1 MIEIKDIYKSY
12 KQGDRLVPAL
22 KGLSFSLGRG
32 EFAAVMGPSGSG
44 KTTFLNILGCLDVPE
59 KGSYIFRGQDISRMD
74 SNSLAEMR
82 NKNIGYIF
90 QSFYLLEHLT
100 ALENV
105 ELPMAYAGIKRRQRR
120 EMAVEALCGVGLKHR
135 LNHRPSQLSG
145 GQRQRVAIARALIN
159 RPALILADEPTGNLD
174 ENSGVEI
181 MEMIKELN
189 STGAAVVLITHD
201 PKTAIYADRRYI
213 LSDGVLR
220 EG

>member
-1 MIEIKDIYKSY
+1 MIEINNIYKSY

-22 KGLSFSLGRG
+22 KGLSFSLAQG

-59 KGSYIFRGQDISRMD
+59 KGSYIFCGQDISRMNP
-74 SNSLAEMR
+74 NSLSELR
-82 NKNIGYIF
+82 NRNIGYIF

-120 EMAVEALCGVGLKHR
+120 EMAAEALCGVGLKHR

-174 ENSGVEI
+174 EISGAEI
-181 MEMIKELN
+181 MDMIKELN

-201 PKTAIYADRRYI
+201 PRTALYADRRYI

>member
-1 MIEIKDIYKSY
+1 
-12 KQGDRLVPAL
+12 
-22 KGLSFSLGRG
+22 
-32 EFAAVMGPSGSG
+32 
-44 KTTFLNILGCLDVPE
+44 
-59 KGSYIFRGQDISRMD
+59 MD
-74 SNSLAEMR
+74 ANSIAEMR
-82 NKNIGYIF
+82 NRNIGYIF

-105 ELPMAYAGIKRRQRR
+105 ELPLAYAGVKRSQRR
-120 EMAVEALCGVGLKHR
+120 EMAAQALCGVGLKHR

-174 ENSGVEI
+174 ESSGEEI

-189 STGAAVVLITHD
+189 GTGAAVVLITHD
-201 PKTAIYADRRYI
+201 PKTALYADRRYI
-213 LSDGVLR
+213 LSDGVLM

>member
-201 PKTAIYADRRYI
+201 AKTALYADRRYI

>member
-159 RPALILADEPTGNLD
+159 RPALMLADEPTGNLD

-201 PKTAIYADRRYI
+201 PKTALYADRRYI

>member
-1 MIEIKDIYKSY
+1 M
-12 KQGDRLVPAL
+12 PAL

-82 NKNIGYIF
+82 NRNIGYIF

-181 MEMIKELN
+181 MDMIKALN
-189 STGAAVVLITHD
+189 GTGAAVVLITHD
-201 PKTAIYADRRYI
+201 PKTALYADRRYI

>member
-1 MIEIKDIYKSY
+1 M
-12 KQGDRLVPAL
+12 PAL
-22 KGLSFSLGRG
+22 KGLSFSLKHG

-59 KGSYIFRGQDISRMD
+59 KGSYIFSGQDISRMD
-74 SNSLAEMR
+74 ANSLAEMR
-82 NKNIGYIF
+82 NRNIGYIF

-105 ELPMAYAGIKRRQRR
+105 ELPLAYAGVKRSQRR
-120 EMAVEALCGVGLKHR
+120 EMAAQALCGVGLKHR

-174 ENSGVEI
+174 ESSGEEI

-189 STGAAVVLITHD
+189 GTGAAVVLITHD
-201 PKTAIYADRRYI
+201 PKTALYADRRYI
-213 LSDGVLR
+213 LSDGVLM

>member
-74 SNSLAEMR
+74 SNRLAEMR

-201 PKTAIYADRRYI
+201 PKTALYADRRYI

>member
-59 KGSYIFRGQDISRMD
+59 KGNYIFRGQDISRMD

-201 PKTAIYADRRYI
+201 PKTALYADRRYI

>member
-1 MIEIKDIYKSY
+1 MIEIKDICKSY

-159 RPALILADEPTGNLD
+159 RPALILADEPKGNLD

-201 PKTAIYADRRYI
+201 PKTALYADRRYI

>member
-1 MIEIKDIYKSY
+1 
-12 KQGDRLVPAL
+12 VPAL
-22 KGLSFSLGRG
+22 KGLSFSLKHG

-59 KGSYIFRGQDISRMD
+59 KGSYIFSGRDISRMD
-74 SNSLAEMR
+74 ANSLAEMR
-82 NKNIGYIF
+82 NRNIGYIF

-105 ELPMAYAGIKRRQRR
+105 ELPLAYAGVKRSQRR
-120 EMAVEALCGVGLKHR
+120 EMAAQALCGVGLKHR

-174 ENSGVEI
+174 ESSGEEI

-189 STGAAVVLITHD
+189 GTGAAVVLITHD
-201 PKTAIYADRRYI
+201 PKTALYADRRYI
-213 LSDGVLR
+213 LSDGVLM

>member
-1 MIEIKDIYKSY
+1 M
-12 KQGDRLVPAL
+12 PAL
-22 KGLSFSLGRG
+22 KGLSFSLKHG

-59 KGSYIFRGQDISRMD
+59 KGSYIFSGRDISRMD
-74 SNSLAEMR
+74 ANSLAEMR
-82 NKNIGYIF
+82 NRNIGYIF

-105 ELPMAYAGIKRRQRR
+105 ELPLAYAGVKRSQRR
-120 EMAVEALCGVGLKHR
+120 EMAAQALCGVGLKHR

-174 ENSGVEI
+174 ESSGEEI

-189 STGAAVVLITHD
+189 GTGAAVVLITHD
-201 PKTAIYADRRYI
+201 PKTALYADRRYI
-213 LSDGVLR
+213 LSDGVLM

>member
-22 KGLSFSLGRG
+22 KGLSFSLGQG

-201 PKTAIYADRRYI
+201 PKTALYADRRYI

>member
-1 MIEIKDIYKSY
+1 M
-12 KQGDRLVPAL
+12 PAL
-22 KGLSFSLGRG
+22 KGLSFSLKHG

-59 KGSYIFRGQDISRMD
+59 NGSYIFGGRDISRMD
-74 SNSLAEMR
+74 ANSLAEMR
-82 NKNIGYIF
+82 NRNIGYIF

-105 ELPMAYAGIKRRQRR
+105 ELPLAYAGVKRSQRR
-120 EMAVEALCGVGLKHR
+120 EMAAQALCGVGLKHR

-174 ENSGVEI
+174 ESSSEEI

-189 STGAAVVLITHD
+189 GTGAAVVLITHD
-201 PKTAIYADRRYI
+201 PKTALYADRRYI
-213 LSDGVLR
+213 LSDGVLM

>member
-1 MIEIKDIYKSY
+1 MIEINNIFKSY
-12 KQGDRLVPAL
+12 KQGERLVPAL
-22 KGLSFSLGRG
+22 KGLSFSLKHG

-59 KGSYIFRGQDISRMD
+59 KGSYIFSGRDISRMD
-74 SNSLAEMR
+74 ANSLAEMR
-82 NKNIGYIF
+82 NRNIGYIF

-105 ELPMAYAGIKRRQRR
+105 ELPLAYAGVKRSQRR
-120 EMAVEALCGVGLKHR
+120 EMAAQALCGVGLKHR

-174 ENSGVEI
+174 ESSGEEI

-189 STGAAVVLITHD
+189 GTGAAVVLITHD
-201 PKTAIYADRRYI
+201 PKTALYADRRYI
-213 LSDGVLR
+213 LSDGVLM

>member
-90 QSFYLLEHLT
+90 QSLYLLEHLT

-174 ENSGVEI
+174 ENSGMEI

-201 PKTAIYADRRYI
+201 PKTALYADRRYI

>member
-74 SNSLAEMR
+74 SNRLAEMR

-105 ELPMAYAGIKRRQRR
+105 ELPMAYAGI
-120 EMAVEALCGVGLKHR
+120 
-135 LNHRPSQLSG
+135 
-145 GQRQRVAIARALIN
+145 
-159 RPALILADEPTGNLD
+159 
-174 ENSGVEI
+174 
-181 MEMIKELN
+181 
-189 STGAAVVLITHD
+189 
-201 PKTAIYADRRYI
+201 
-213 LSDGVLR
+213 
-220 EG
+220 

>member
-1 MIEIKDIYKSY
+1 M
-12 KQGDRLVPAL
+12 PAL
-22 KGLSFSLGRG
+22 KGLSFSLKHG

-59 KGSYIFRGQDISRMD
+59 KGSYIFSGRDISRMD
-74 SNSLAEMR
+74 ANSLAEMR
-82 NKNIGYIF
+82 NRNIGYIF

-105 ELPMAYAGIKRRQRR
+105 ELPLAYAGVKLSQRR
-120 EMAVEALCGVGLKHR
+120 EMAAQALCGVGLKHR

-174 ENSGVEI
+174 ESSGEEI

-189 STGAAVVLITHD
+189 GTGAAVVLITHD
-201 PKTAIYADRRYI
+201 PKTALYADRRYI
-213 LSDGVLR
+213 LSDGVLM

>member
-174 ENSGVEI
+174 ENSGMEI

-201 PKTAIYADRRYI
+201 PKTALYADRRYI

>member
-44 KTTFLNILGCLDVPE
+44 ETTFLNILGCLDVPE

-201 PKTAIYADRRYI
+201 PKTALYADRRYI

>member
-32 EFAAVMGPSGSG
+32 EFAAVMGPSGSR
-44 KTTFLNILGCLDVPE
+44 KTYFLNILGCLDVPE

-201 PKTAIYADRRYI
+201 PKTALYADRRYI

>member
-1 MIEIKDIYKSY
+1 M
-12 KQGDRLVPAL
+12 PAL
-22 KGLSFSLGRG
+22 KGLSFSLKHG

-59 KGSYIFRGQDISRMD
+59 KGSYIFSGRDISRMD
-74 SNSLAEMR
+74 ANSLAEMR
-82 NKNIGYIF
+82 NRNIGYIF

-105 ELPMAYAGIKRRQRR
+105 ELPLAYAGVKRSQRR
-120 EMAVEALCGVGLKHR
+120 EMAAQALCGVGLKHR

-174 ENSGVEI
+174 ESSGEEI

-189 STGAAVVLITHD
+189 GTGAAVVLITHD
-201 PKTAIYADRRYI
+201 PKTALYADRGYI
-213 LSDGVLR
+213 LSDGVLM

>member
-1 MIEIKDIYKSY
+1 MIEINNIFKSY
-12 KQGDRLVPAL
+12 KQGERLVPAL
-22 KGLSFSLGRG
+22 KGLSFSLKHG

-59 KGSYIFRGQDISRMD
+59 KGSYIFSGRDISRMD
-74 SNSLAEMR
+74 ANSLAEMR
-82 NKNIGYIF
+82 NRNIGYIF

-105 ELPMAYAGIKRRQRR
+105 ELPLAYAGVKRSQRR
-120 EMAVEALCGVGLKHR
+120 EMSAQALCGVGLKHR

-174 ENSGVEI
+174 ESSGEEI

-189 STGAAVVLITHD
+189 GTGAAVVLITHD
-201 PKTAIYADRRYI
+201 PKTALYADRRYI
-213 LSDGVLR
+213 LSDGVLM

>member
-1 MIEIKDIYKSY
+1 M
-12 KQGDRLVPAL
+12 PAL
-22 KGLSFSLGRG
+22 KGLSFSLKHG

-59 KGSYIFRGQDISRMD
+59 KGSYIFSGRDISRMD
-74 SNSLAEMR
+74 ANSLAEMR
-82 NKNIGYIF
+82 NRNIGYIF

-105 ELPMAYAGIKRRQRR
+105 ELPLAYAGVKRSQRR
-120 EMAVEALCGVGLKHR
+120 EMAAQALCGVGLKHR

-174 ENSGVEI
+174 ESSGEEI
-181 MEMIKELN
+181 MEIIKELN
-189 STGAAVVLITHD
+189 GTGAAVVLITHD
-201 PKTAIYADRRYI
+201 PKTALYADRRYI
-213 LSDGVLR
+213 LSDGVLM

>member
-59 KGSYIFRGQDISRMD
+59 KGSYIFRGKDISRMD

-105 ELPMAYAGIKRRQRR
+105 ELPMAYAGINRRQRR

-201 PKTAIYADRRYI
+201 PKTALYADRRYI

>member
-201 PKTAIYADRRYI
+201 PKTALYADRRYI

>member
-1 MIEIKDIYKSY
+1 MIEINNIFKSY
-12 KQGDRLVPAL
+12 KQGERLVPAL
-22 KGLSFSLGRG
+22 KGLSFSLKHG

-59 KGSYIFRGQDISRMD
+59 KGSYIFSGRDISRMD
-74 SNSLAEMR
+74 ANSLAEMR
-82 NKNIGYIF
+82 NRNIGYIF

-105 ELPMAYAGIKRRQRR
+105 ELPLAYAGVKRSQRR
-120 EMAVEALCGVGLKHR
+120 EMAAQALCGVGLKHR

-174 ENSGVEI
+174 ESSSEEI

-189 STGAAVVLITHD
+189 GTGAAVVLITHD
-201 PKTAIYADRRYI
+201 PKTALYADRRYI
-213 LSDGVLR
+213 LSDGVLM

>member
-59 KGSYIFRGQDISRMD
+59 KGSYIFHGQDISRMD

-201 PKTAIYADRRYI
+201 PKTALYADRRYI